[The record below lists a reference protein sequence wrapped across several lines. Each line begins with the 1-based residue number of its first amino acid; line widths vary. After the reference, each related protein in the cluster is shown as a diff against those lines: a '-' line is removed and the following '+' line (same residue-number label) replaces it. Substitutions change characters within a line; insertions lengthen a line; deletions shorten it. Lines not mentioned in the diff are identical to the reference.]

1 MNAALEATSVPNQNG
16 STARP
21 GRSFM
26 PHMYMAF
33 WFDMAKAF
41 GKCNLQ
47 RSARSRDH
55 FAGTHTY
62 IRPGNWSTLV
72 GLGRIKSH
80 STSKLNGIGITC
92 HRSHTAL
99 TATDSPVN
107 RARIEIQ
114 AAKKRKQ
121 EPAGGTSVIEMG
133 TTL

>member
-1 MNAALEATSVPNQNG
+1 VFQIKTEAQPGQAAPLCHICTWLFG
-16 STARP
+16 STWQKHLENVIYNA
-21 GRSFM
+21 
-26 PHMYMAF
+26 
-33 WFDMAKAF
+33 
-41 GKCNLQ
+41 Q
-47 RSARSRDH
+47 RGAATTSLA
-55 FAGTHTY
+55 HTYIRYY